1 MSHATTS
8 HRLALLG
15 LACTAALLSGCG
27 SLRDIDYKWCEPEVA
42 SVKPVV
48 TTEKISLNAD
58 ALFAFDRSGSAD
70 MLPAG
75 RAELD
80 ALAQSLTS
88 GYARIDSMTLV
99 GHTDRLGSERYN
111 QQLSEARAQTVKAYL
126 QQRGVQAPMTT
137 SGRGKSEPVTTNC
150 KGDRPTTALKACLQP
165 DRRVDVQITGVRK

>member
-1 MSHATTS
+1 M
-8 HRLALLG
+8 
-15 LACTAALLSGCG
+15 
-27 SLRDIDYKWCEPEVA
+27 
-42 SVKPVV
+42 V
-48 TTEKISLNAD
+48 TTEKISLKAD